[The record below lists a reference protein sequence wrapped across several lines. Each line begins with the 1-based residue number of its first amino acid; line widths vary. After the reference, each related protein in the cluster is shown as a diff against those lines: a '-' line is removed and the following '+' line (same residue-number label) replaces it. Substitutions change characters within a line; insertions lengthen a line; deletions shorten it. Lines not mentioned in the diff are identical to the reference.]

1 MSDTIHRNEARIER
15 RGEHLIRVD
24 ADGSCMHA
32 TAFEISLW
40 ERLQELEA
48 VGTALC
54 DNPSE
59 EDDWECVRASDLNR
73 LRQILGDRWQ

>member
-1 MSDTIHRNEARIER
+1 MSNLLLRNEARIER

-24 ADGSCMHA
+24 ANGGCAPA

-54 DNPSE
+54 DNVSADE
-59 EDDWECVRASDLNR
+59 DWECVRASDLNR
-73 LRQILGDRWQ
+73 LREVLGDR